1 MYLTLSPTPNMSLSP
16 PSPLEAKFYY
26 TGLPSAPILV
36 ARTSTTP
43 CEPPTGSEADYEPKE
58 LRGIGNHL
66 LKDAWDDHLAPK
78 VFCLVRVDG
87 GRVD

>member
-1 MYLTLSPTPNMSLSP
+1 MSLSP
-16 PSPLEAKFYY
+16 PLEAKFYY

-43 CEPPTGSEADYEPKE
+43 WEPPTGSEADYEPKE
-58 LRGIGNHL
+58 LRGIGNHP